1 MGRYLLRRLLQAI
14 PTLLGVSILS
24 FLLISAAPGD
34 PVTLRTFGD
43 VRMTEQARQVLR
55 QQLGLDQPFFVQ
67 YLAWMTGWSVRQGD
81 QVAALTTP
89 QVRCSYWGALRLTL
103 CDRGGGILRGDLGTS
118 LDTKQPVWT
127 RVVERMAA
135 TLELGVASLLLS
147 LAIGVPLGVLSAVHR
162 GSVFDNVVRFFA
174 VIFQAIPI
182 FWMALLLILFFAVYL
197 GWLPT
202 GGRQTVTL
210 TQEFDLGDRIRH
222 LLLPAL
228 VLAFGGIAGFSRI
241 MRTDMLEVLHAD
253 YIRTAQAK
261 GLVSGQVWF
270 VHGLRNAL
278 IPLMT
283 VMGPAVVGVLGGA
296 VVVET
301 LFAWPGMGRLTVNAA
316 FQQDYPVVLG
326 TGMFF
331 ALLTVAG
338 YLLSDLFYAA
348 VDPRVRFE

>member
-147 LAIGVPLGVLSAVHR
+147 LAIGVPLGVLSAV
-162 GSVFDNVVRFFA
+162 
-174 VIFQAIPI
+174 
-182 FWMALLLILFFAVYL
+182 L
-197 GWLPT
+197 
-202 GGRQTVTL
+202 
-210 TQEFDLGDRIRH
+210 
-222 LLLPAL
+222 
-228 VLAFGGIAGFSRI
+228 
-241 MRTDMLEVLHAD
+241 
-253 YIRTAQAK
+253 
-261 GLVSGQVWF
+261 
-270 VHGLRNAL
+270 
-278 IPLMT
+278 
-283 VMGPAVVGVLGGA
+283 
-296 VVVET
+296 
-301 LFAWPGMGRLTVNAA
+301 
-316 FQQDYPVVLG
+316 
-326 TGMFF
+326 
-331 ALLTVAG
+331 
-338 YLLSDLFYAA
+338 
-348 VDPRVRFE
+348 